1 MGQAMKAVARPCAC
15 GGFIDPDLSI
25 HDETCQVFLTRT
37 NLDRMQVQ
45 DLRRLRE
52 AGIDVAPL
60 FLRGGNKPRW
70 YGRLGVE
77 TLWRASGLYYCAGM
91 RQPELPASLHNVLV
105 EALHPN
111 RTDGLEDALDFA
123 LSDFTLPRGNPIHE
137 AIDLWLEHTCRFF
150 KTVEGGPRMEY
161 HLRQA
166 RAWVASQ
173 FELEH
178 KRGVAYR

>member
-1 MGQAMKAVARPCAC
+1 MGEAVKPVARLCAC
-15 GGFIDPDLSI
+15 GGFIDPDLSL
-25 HDETCQVFLTRT
+25 HDETCQVFLTRA
-37 NLDRMQVQ
+37 NLDRMHVQ

-52 AGIDVAPL
+52 TGIDVAPL

-77 TLWRASGLYYCAGM
+77 TLWRASGLFYCAGL

-105 EALHPN
+105 EALHPT
-111 RTDGLEDALDFA
+111 RTDGLADALDFA
-123 LSDFTLPRGNPIHE
+123 LSDFTLARACPIHE
-137 AIDLWLEHTCRFF
+137 AIDSWLANTCRFL
-150 KTVEGGPRMEY
+150 KTVEGGPRME
-161 HLRQA
+161 HQLRKA